1 MMPRDGFLNLLKPPG
16 ITSHDVVARVRR
28 HLGIR
33 RAGHLGTLDP
43 AAAGVL
49 PVALGRATRLFQY
62 AAGGE
67 KDYRA
72 EIVFGTATD
81 TLDAEGRVVATADA
95 GALTAAQVQQLLA
108 GFTGTITQTPPSFS
122 AVHIGGKRL
131 HELARSGAA
140 MTGRPRPVQ
149 VSSLAL
155 VEFAPGRRAQALLD
169 ITCSAG
175 TYIRVLAADLGQA
188 ADLPAHL
195 RFLVRTRVGRFR
207 LPDALS
213 PEEFATACSA
223 GEATTIAT
231 PPDWPLCHLAAVHLE
246 ARAAV
251 GFVAGRRVACAS
263 PSGWPLRVYGP
274 GERFLGLGEVLAERQ
289 LRPRLVLASEEG
301 LRQ

>member
-1 MMPRDGFLNLLKPPG
+1 MMPPDGFLNLIKPPG
-16 ITSHDVVARVRR
+16 ITSHDVVALVRR

-62 AAGGE
+62 AAGRD

-72 EIVFGTATD
+72 EVVFGAATD

-95 GALTAAQVQQLLA
+95 GALTAARVKQLLT
-108 GFTGTITQTPPSFS
+108 GFTGTIMQTPPSFS

-131 HELARSGAA
+131 HELARSGVA
-140 MTGRPRPVQ
+140 MTGHPRPVQ
-149 VSSLAL
+149 VSSLVL

-169 ITCSAG
+169 VTCSAG
-175 TYIRVLAADLGQA
+175 TYIRVLAADVGQA
-188 ADLPAHL
+188 AGLPAHL

-207 LPDALS
+207 LSDALS
-213 PEEFATACSA
+213 PEEFATACEV
-223 GEATTIAT
+223 GETANMAT
-231 PPDWPLCHLAAVHLE
+231 PPDWPLCHLPAVHLD
-246 ARAAV
+246 ARAAA
-251 GFVAGRRVACAS
+251 GFVAGRRVACSS

-274 GERFLGLGEVLAERQ
+274 GERFLGLGEVLAEKQ
-289 LRPRLVLASEEG
+289 LRPRLVLASREDLG
-301 LRQ
+301 Q